1 MERDC
6 KKCIHHIRGTC
17 SAWKCNFETLED
29 YRAKVIDEFISKLEQ
44 YQRDNFAA
52 VLRQGITWSDIKI
65 VAEQIKKGE
74 KRYE

>member
-1 MERDC
+1 MEKDC

-17 SAWKCNFETLED
+17 SAWECNFQTLED
-29 YRAKVIDEFISKLEQ
+29 YRDKVIDDFISRLEN

-52 VLRQGITWSDIKI
+52 VLRQGITWGDIKI
-65 VAEQIKKGE
+65 VAEQMKKGE